1 MQNAASGSIS
11 DNFCCVCR
19 ANEGNCILVVVSGVY
34 YGAVST
40 AASLHLSLNAAF
52 NFTRA
57 TGCTLRIELLRPAA
71 CGRSVRWRR
80 RRQKKDRTEWQVPFT
95 RQKSDPRGARRTAAE
110 RQVLTL
116 KPTPRRRPPP
126 ARLRCQRACTLSSTT
141 ARAHAQPKHMRAH
154 AHHPAHGRG
163 LRGLETRDFGKQP
176 TPESPPPP
184 RAASALPDSMASKQ
198 TARKIHHK
206 PTVYRS
212 SRCLSFGGVRYV
224 KSEIK
229 LEIKSNPHRTPRT

>member
-40 AASLHLSLNAAF
+40 AASLRLSLNAAF

-80 RRQKKDRTEWQVPFT
+80 RRRKKDRSDWTGPFT
-95 RQKSDPRGARRTAAE
+95 RQKSDPRGGRSRTAE
-110 RQVLTL
+110 RQVPTL

-126 ARLRCQRACTLSSTT
+126 TRLLHGARRLRVPR
-141 ARAHAQPKHMRAH
+141 ARA
-154 AHHPAHGRG
+154 
-163 LRGLETRDFGKQP
+163 
-176 TPESPPPP
+176 P
-184 RAASALPDSMASKQ
+184 RAVDVVRRRPRDRAADQVALAP
-198 TARKIHHK
+198 THHAR
-206 PTVYRS
+206 RS
-212 SRCLSFGGVRYV
+212 IR
-224 KSEIK
+224 
-229 LEIKSNPHRTPRT
+229 

>member
-1 MQNAASGSIS
+1 MLR
-11 DNFCCVCR
+11 VER
-19 ANEGNCILVVVSGVY
+19 MKVNCILVVVSGVY

-40 AASLHLSLNAAF
+40 AASLRLSLNAAF

-95 RQKSDPRGARRTAAE
+95 RQKSDPRGARRTAE

-126 ARLRCQRACTLSSTT
+126 TRLLHGARRLRVPR
-141 ARAHAQPKHMRAH
+141 ARA
-154 AHHPAHGRG
+154 
-163 LRGLETRDFGKQP
+163 
-176 TPESPPPP
+176 P
-184 RAASALPDSMASKQ
+184 RAVDVVRRRPRDGTADQVALAPTDH
-198 TARKIHHK
+198 AR
-206 PTVYRS
+206 RS
-212 SRCLSFGGVRYV
+212 IR
-224 KSEIK
+224 
-229 LEIKSNPHRTPRT
+229 